1 MVEILIAV
9 LSLFFAWFIGAL
21 YGWNA
26 HDRMVHRTVR
36 NAIQEFEHNVVS
48 SRIKIKIELHNSML
62 FAYDYETKQ
71 FMAQGRTQRELEKQ
85 LQEKFP
91 DKMFAAEPEDI
102 YLMRNGVKH
111 ESI

>member
-1 MVEILIAV
+1 MAEILIAV

-26 HDRMVHRTVR
+26 HDRMVRRTVH
-36 NAIQEFEHNVVS
+36 NAIQEFEHNVIS

-62 FAYDYETKQ
+62 FAYDYDTKQ
-71 FMAQGRTQRELEKQ
+71 FMAQGRSQRELEKQ

-102 YLMRNGVKH
+102 YLMRTGVKN

>member
-1 MVEILIAV
+1 MEIILTA
-9 LSLFFAWFIGAL
+9 LSFVFVWFLGAL

-36 NAIQEFEHNVVS
+36 NAIQELEHNVVS
-48 SRIKIKIELHNSML
+48 SRLKIKIELHNSML
-62 FAYDYETKQ
+62 FAYDYETKK
-71 FMAQGRTQRELEKQ
+71 FLAQGRSQQELEKQ

-102 YLMRNGVKH
+102 YLMRTGVKN